1 MLFRS
6 SYIHSIHA
14 SAKRAAPFTWH
25 ASSTTES
32 FADIKFPGVLKECE
46 TCHVPGSYD
55 FSATASA
62 SAVPNRLFRSTA
74 TGIFPANGQSIGT
87 FKVSGTACVAGT
99 PSVGTAVSDF
109 SVSPYVTKSTAA
121 AIVNYGIGFAFN
133 QGLTA
138 TNACTPDGTFY
149 TVPAG
154 GSVEA
159 APTTLVNSPIATAC
173 VSCHDSEIAKSH
185 MRTNGGSIY
194 APRSTALA
202 TGEQCLL
209 CHASGKVADIKAMH
223 AK

>member
-1 MLFRS
+1 M
-6 SYIHSIHA
+6 
-14 SAKRAAPFTWH
+14 
-25 ASSTTES
+25 
-32 FADIKFPGVLKECE
+32 
-46 TCHVPGSYD
+46 
-55 FSATASA
+55 
-62 SAVPNRLFRSTA
+62 
-74 TGIFPANGQSIGT
+74 
-87 FKVSGTACVAGT
+87 
-99 PSVGTAVSDF
+99 
-109 SVSPYVTKSTAA
+109 
-121 AIVNYGIGFAFN
+121 
-133 QGLTA
+133 
-138 TNACTPDGTFY
+138 
-149 TVPAG
+149 PAG